1 MQTQLPY
8 KSLSPLA
15 ELGQKIYSETLKSV
29 LEPAHDGEAVAIH
42 VDSGDYAVADNHSAA
57 ARALLKRRQEK
68 SDGRI
73 VTLTIGTPTDS
84 DIRLA
89 TTIAAGRKR

>member
-1 MQTQLPY
+1 MPTQLPY
-8 KSLSPLA
+8 NLLSPLA
-15 ELGQKIYSETLKSV
+15 ELGRKIYNETLKSV
-29 LEPAHDGEAVAIH
+29 LEPAHDGQAVAIH
-42 VDSGDYAVADNHSAA
+42 VDTGDYVVASNHSAA
-57 ARALLKRRQEK
+57 AHALLKRRQEK